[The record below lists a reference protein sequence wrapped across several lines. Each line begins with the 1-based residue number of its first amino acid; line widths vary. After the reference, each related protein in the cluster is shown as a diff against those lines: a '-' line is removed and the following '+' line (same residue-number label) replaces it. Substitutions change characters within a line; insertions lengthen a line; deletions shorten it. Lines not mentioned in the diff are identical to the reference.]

1 MNLENGDMIILEDV
15 KVSDMLDNIS
25 LDVNDDIIFFD
36 ILESGDL
43 LDDTPALDK
52 AFVEK
57 YIKISNLVARLSEQM
72 DDAKSIIKR
81 FIEEHNLGSFE
92 SNGLAVKYSSAT
104 TTTTLDS
111 AKLKSKYPDIAAECS
126 KVSARKSSI
135 SLKEVE

>member
-1 MNLENGDMIILEDV
+1 MNLENGDMTILEDV
-15 KVSDMLDNIS
+15 KVSNMLDNIS

-36 ILESGDL
+36 LLESGDSL
-43 LDDTPALDK
+43 DTPTLDRE
-52 AFVEK
+52 FVDN